1 MKCRFDYCSDCLL
14 CCRPDGSDLYLISSN
29 LLHIFDQTLSMLP
42 FATRTDMIE
51 ALKRADAK
59 ISEVDSFLDTLLA
72 EHNAAGARA
81 QLKTLWIAHVRAV
94 LHVDDEAPPAAPG
107 AGGAGV
113 RNRAPTPPDSPRGA
127 GAGGAA

>member
-1 MKCRFDYCSDCLL
+1 
-14 CCRPDGSDLYLISSN
+14 
-29 LLHIFDQTLSMLP
+29 
-42 FATRTDMIE
+42 MIE

-59 ISEVDSFLDTLLA
+59 KSEVDSFLDALLA
-72 EHNAAGARA
+72 EHDAAGARA

-94 LHVDDEAPPAAPG
+94 LQDDDEAPSAAPG

-113 RNRAPTPPDSPRGA
+113 RNRAQTPPDSTRGA

>member
-1 MKCRFDYCSDCLL
+1 
-14 CCRPDGSDLYLISSN
+14 
-29 LLHIFDQTLSMLP
+29 
-42 FATRTDMIE
+42 MIK

-59 ISEVDSFLDTLLA
+59 TSDVDSFSDTLLA
-72 EHNAAGARA
+72 EHDAAGAKA
-81 QLKTLWIAHVRAV
+81 QLKTLWIAYVRAV
-94 LHVDDEAPPAAPG
+94 LQDDDEAPPAAPG